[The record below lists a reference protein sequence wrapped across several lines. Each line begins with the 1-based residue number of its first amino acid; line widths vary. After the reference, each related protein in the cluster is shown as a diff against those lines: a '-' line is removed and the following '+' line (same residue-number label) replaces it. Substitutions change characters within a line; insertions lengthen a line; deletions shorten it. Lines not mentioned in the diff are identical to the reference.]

1 MNKHFNFAFIKFFN
15 MIRKLLIKPYFL
27 LILFIVSYLISG
39 CNGNSEDETS
49 NKIDSTLLKNPSIVK
64 INNRLFS
71 IPSPFQ
77 VAILVKDN
85 KVPFDKELLN
95 PVQNQTNYSTIY
107 KQALNLGIYGAD
119 LSYLNIYEQL
129 PDAAGYFAVI
139 KILSKELGILT
150 TLDEKTLKK
159 LEDNTNNKDSLMYI
173 LSNIYREADVYLFN
187 NNRNEVGLQ
196 ILAGGWIESLYIMT
210 QTLGKY
216 NNQEIINRIGDQKYP
231 LDNLIEL
238 NRPYYGKISD
248 EFDAF
253 LEELVELAAI
263 FDGVSVEYTYE
274 PPVVDEANRLTTINS
289 KSKTIINEYQ
299 IQKITEMT
307 AKIRKS
313 IVE

>member
-1 MNKHFNFAFIKFFN
+1 MIKYYKIN
-15 MIRKLLIKPYFL
+15 IKIL
-27 LILFIVSYLISG
+27 LILVIISQLVIS
-39 CNGNSEDETS
+39 CNNNSEEETS
-49 NKIDSTLLKNPSIVK
+49 NKIDSTILKDPSIVK

-85 KVPFDKELLN
+85 KVPFNKDLLN
-95 PVQNQTNYSTIY
+95 PVQNQNNYSTTF
-107 KQALNLGIYGAD
+107 KQALNLGVYGAD

-129 PDAAGYFAVI
+129 PDAAGYFAIV
-139 KILSKELGILT
+139 KVLSKELGILT
-150 TLDEKTLKK
+150 TMDEKTLKR
-159 LEDNTNNKDSLMYI
+159 LEDNSNNRDSLMQI
-173 LSNIYREADVYLFN
+173 LSTIYRDADVYLFN
-187 NNRNEVGLQ
+187 NNRNEVGLL

-210 QTLGKY
+210 QTLSKY

-253 LEELVELAAI
+253 LEELVDLAAI

-274 PPVVDEANRLTTINS
+274 PPIVDEQKKLTIVNS

-299 IQKITEMT
+299 IQKITEIT

-313 IVE
+313 IIE

>member
-1 MNKHFNFAFIKFFN
+1 MLFFSCTN
-15 MIRKLLIKPYFL
+15 
-27 LILFIVSYLISG
+27 
-39 CNGNSEDETS
+39 NNEEETS

-77 VAILVKDN
+77 VAMVVKDN
-85 KVPFDKELLN
+85 KVPFNKDLLN
-95 PVQNQTNYSTIY
+95 LVQNQSNYSTTF
-107 KQALNLGIYGAD
+107 KQALNLGVYGAD

-129 PDAAGYFAVI
+129 PDAAGYFAII
-139 KILSKELGILT
+139 KVLSKELGILT
-150 TLDEKTLKK
+150 TLDEETLKK
-159 LEDNTNNKDSLMYI
+159 IEESSNNKDSLMRTM
-173 LSNIYREADVYLFN
+173 SNIYREADVYLFN
-187 NNRNEVGLQ
+187 NNRNEVGLL
-196 ILAGGWIESLYIMT
+196 ILAGGWVESLYIMT
-210 QTLGKY
+210 QTLSKY

-253 LEELVELAAI
+253 LEELVDMASI
-263 FDGVSVEYTYE
+263 FDGVSIEYTYE
-274 PPVVDEANRLTTINS
+274 APIIDEAKKLTIVNS

-313 IVE
+313 IIE

>member
-1 MNKHFNFAFIKFFN
+1 
-15 MIRKLLIKPYFL
+15 MIRKLLIKPYFF

-49 NKIDSTLLKNPSIVK
+49 NKIDSTMLQNPSIVK

>member
-1 MNKHFNFAFIKFFN
+1 MIK
-15 MIRKLLIKPYFL
+15 KLLIKPYFL
-27 LILFIVSYLISG
+27 LILFIVSHLVVG
-39 CNGNSEDETS
+39 CNGNSEDETN
-49 NKIDSTLLKNPSIVK
+49 NKIDSTLLQNPSIVK

-95 PVQNQTNYSTIY
+95 PVQNQTNYSTIF

-150 TLDEKTLKK
+150 TLDEKTLKRI
-159 LEDNTNNKDSLMYI
+159 EDNTNNKDSLMHI

-210 QTLGKY
+210 QTQGKY

-248 EFDAF
+248 EFDAL

-274 PPVVDEANRLTTINS
+274 PPVVDEENRLTTINS

-299 IQKITEMT
+299 IQKITELT